1 MSQLLHLAFL
11 STNTY
16 WAKDLNDSST
26 VCILY
31 TIHVVYTVHVVH
43 TIQVV
48 YSLRTLTWC

>member
-31 TIHVVYTVHVVH
+31 TIHVVH